1 MRVVATA
8 GHVDHGKS
16 TLVWALTGTDPDR
29 WVEEKRRGM
38 TIDLGFAATT
48 LPSGAEIGF
57 VDVPGHGRFV
67 KNMLAGV
74 GSVDACLFVVAATEG
89 WKEQSEEHFR
99 ILELLGVRHGVVAL
113 TKVGLAGADLSELV
127 ALDVKEHAAGTFLEG
142 APVVPVDVPA
152 GIGLDDLR
160 HELDRMVGATP
171 AAEDRD
177 RPRLWVDRAFAIKGS
192 GTVVTGTLTG
202 GWVAVGDEMGIEPGG
217 HRVRI
222 RKLES
227 HHRALAAAE
236 PGRRLAANLVGVS
249 HREVQRGQALVR
261 PDQWHPTT
269 RFDATLSVLASLDH
283 PVTRRGAYAVYTGSG
298 EYPVRL
304 QVLGKRPIEAGG
316 SGLVRLWLASQL
328 GPASKV
334 GLASKLGLPL
344 TPGDRYVLREAGRFE
359 TVGGGEVLDV
369 DPRLP
374 AARAA
379 PSRSV
384 DRVVAERGWV
394 DAGELFRLTGHRVA
408 PTVDG
413 WVVDADV
420 LATTTQATVDI
431 CTRAGAAGIELSHL
445 DGRQRALVR
454 RGIDGIEVR
463 ADRAY
468 AAGVATAGLSEEA
481 TRVLAALE
489 AGVWAPPTL
498 PLTDRRA
505 LRELERA
512 GHAVEAGDVW
522 FSRRAVE
529 AAGAE
534 LALLLREH
542 PQGFTVA
549 QARDRLRSSR
559 KHVVPLLSHLDSAGI
574 TSRRGDVRVAGRRL
588 GAVPGPTR

>member
-29 WVEEKRRGM
+29 WAEEKRRGM

-99 ILELLGVRHGVVAL
+99 ILELLGVQHGVVAL
-113 TKVGLAGADLSELV
+113 TKVALAGDDISELV
-127 ALDVKEHAAGTFLEG
+127 SLDIKERAAGTFLEG
-142 APVVPVDVPA
+142 ASVVHVDVPA

-160 HELDRMVGATP
+160 LELDHMVAATP

-202 GWVAVGDEMGIEPGG
+202 GCIAVGDEMHIEPGG
-217 HRVRI
+217 REVRVR
-222 RKLES
+222 RLES
-227 HHRALAAAE
+227 HNRTVATAE
-236 PGRRLAANLVGVS
+236 PGRRLAANLVGVA
-249 HREVQRGQALVR
+249 HHEVQRGQALVR
-261 PDQWHPTT
+261 PAQWHLSN
-269 RFDATLSVLASLDH
+269 RFDASLSVLASLDH

-298 EYPVRL
+298 EYPARL
-304 QVLGKRPIEAGG
+304 QVIGKRPVEPGG
-316 SGLVRLWLASQL
+316 TGPVRLWLTS
-328 GPASKV
+328 G
-334 GLASKLGLPL
+334 GGIPL
-344 TPGDRYVLREAGRFE
+344 TPGDRYILREAGRFE

-374 AARAA
+374 ASRAA

-384 DRVVAERGWV
+384 ARVVADRGWIGAE
-394 DAGELFRLTGHRVA
+394 DLFRLTGCRVA
-408 PTVDG
+408 PNVDG

-420 LATTTQATVDI
+420 LAATTRSLVDA
-431 CTRAGAAGIELSHL
+431 CTAEGAHGLDLSHL
-445 DGRQRALVR
+445 DRRQRSLVR
-454 RGIDGIEVR
+454 RGVDGVELRGGR
-463 ADRAY
+463 AFATG
-468 AAGVATAGLSEEA
+468 AATAGLSEEA
-481 TRVLAALE
+481 HRVLAALE
-489 AGVWAPPTL
+489 EGGWVPPRL

-512 GHAVEAGDVW
+512 GQAVQAGDVW
-522 FSRRAVE
+522 FSLRAVD
-529 AAGAE
+529 AAATQM
-534 LALLLREH
+534 AVLLREN
-542 PQGFTVA
+542 PDGFTVA
-549 QARDRLRSSR
+549 QARDRLHSSR
-559 KHVVPLLSHLDSAGI
+559 KYLVPLLAHLDSAGI

-588 GAVPGPTR
+588 PIAAPDPPRQR